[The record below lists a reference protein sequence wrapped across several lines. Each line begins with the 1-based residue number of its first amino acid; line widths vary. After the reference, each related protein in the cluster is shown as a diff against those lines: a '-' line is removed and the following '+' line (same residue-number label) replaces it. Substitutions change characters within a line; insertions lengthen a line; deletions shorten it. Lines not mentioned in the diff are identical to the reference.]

1 MAVIEIDD
9 SRYPLVRVTFEGH
22 VADHV
27 FDRYLETMSRVL
39 QRRMKNAIVFDARL
53 ARSPTAMQRSKQ
65 VAWLKANRETIQ
77 TYSCGSA
84 FVVAS
89 TVIRGVLTAIL
100 WVAPIPGAHVVVAT
114 LPEAEAWA
122 IARLTAEGVA
132 LPPAKPVIR
141 A

>member
-27 FDRYLETMSRVL
+27 FDRYLETMSRLL

-53 ARSPTAMQRSKQ
+53 AKSPTPMQRSKQ
-65 VAWLKANRETIQ
+65 AAWLKANRETIQ
-77 TYSCGSA
+77 RYSCGSA
-84 FVVAS
+84 FVIAS
-89 TVIRGVLTAIL
+89 AVIRGALTAIL

-122 IARLTAEGVA
+122 IGRLTAEGVS
-132 LPPAKPVIR
+132 LPAAKPAIR
-141 A
+141 S